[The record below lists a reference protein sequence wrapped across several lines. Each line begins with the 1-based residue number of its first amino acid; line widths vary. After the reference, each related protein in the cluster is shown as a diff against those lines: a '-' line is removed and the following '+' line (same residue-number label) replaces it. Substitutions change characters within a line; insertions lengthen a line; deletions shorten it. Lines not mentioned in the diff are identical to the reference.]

1 MTVAALGVGGLWAA
15 AMVGPGGNGPS
26 GSRTVLMCLGAL
38 DLCAF
43 AAAAWLARTSTVLGA
58 AVLGGLDL
66 PWLRDLEADQRRAA
80 GVILLVVVPVSVLL
94 AVVVLLRSQRAGG
107 RGR

>member
-1 MTVAALGVGGLWAA
+1 MD
-15 AMVGPGGNGPS
+15 GPGGIGPR
-26 GSRTVLMCLGAL
+26 GSRTEQSCLGAL
-38 DLCAF
+38 DHCAF

-58 AVLGGLDL
+58 AVLGGLEL

-80 GVILLVVVPVSVLL
+80 GVILVVVPVSVLL
-94 AVVVLLRSQRAGG
+94 AVVVLLRSHRAGG